1 MAAISFRS
9 IFAMLSSLAASVNI
23 KAHSDK
29 YFIVSKSSS
38 DAERRIDGIRLCY
51 MYGNRVDTISF

>member
-1 MAAISFRS
+1 MAAISFLS

-51 MYGNRVDTISF
+51 MYEK